1 MARYK
6 NIATGLLVVI
16 AILLLALY
24 ISRPQSIVSTGT
36 AWGTGAFGSN
46 GERIYF
52 TATSE
57 NSTNITYTGGPSSGM
72 MMGGGSLTCAS
83 CHRPNGRG
91 GVHSMTG
98 MQTMNAP
105 DIRWSVLAGEMDGE
119 HGGESGEGHGSG
131 EYNLETFRLAVV
143 EGKHPDDATPLS
155 TNMPRW
161 KISNDDLTDLI
172 TYLKTLP

>member
-6 NIATGLLVVI
+6 NIATGLAVVI

-24 ISRPQSIVSTGT
+24 TLRPQSIVFSGT

-57 NSTNITYTGGPSSGM
+57 SSTNITYIGGPSSGM

-83 CHRPNGRG
+83 CHGPNGRG

-98 MQTMNAP
+98 MLTMNAP
-105 DIRWSVLAGEMDGE
+105 DIRWSVLAGESKGE
-119 HGGESGEGHGSG
+119 HGGESEAGHGSG
-131 EYNLETFRLAVV
+131 EYNLEAFRLAVV
-143 EGKHPDDATPLS
+143 EGKHPDGDTPLS

-172 TYLKTLP
+172 AYLKTLP